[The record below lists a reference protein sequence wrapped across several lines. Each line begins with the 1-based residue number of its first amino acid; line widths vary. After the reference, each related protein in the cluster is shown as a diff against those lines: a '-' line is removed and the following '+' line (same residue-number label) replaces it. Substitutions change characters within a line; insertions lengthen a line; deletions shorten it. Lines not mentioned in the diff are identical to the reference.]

1 MVEIGSIQ
9 RISKRT
15 DAADVATAAYDQLFT
30 VLSDLSPADWT
41 AATECP
47 GWDVSDTVGHLIG
60 EAKANASL
68 KENLR
73 QQLWGLRH
81 RGEFGGNPLDAVN
94 SLQIADHAGLPNA
107 RRAEALRA
115 VAPHAVRG
123 RMRLS
128 AWFGA
133 VSVPLSTGG
142 SAAAGMPRSV
152 NLGRL
157 LDAVYT
163 RDAWM
168 HTIDIAEAVGRP
180 PSLSAPVNGRIV
192 QDVVLDWV
200 RRHRQPVD
208 LTLTGPAG
216 GRYRHGAGGAVL
228 EMDAVEF
235 CRILSGRSPGDGL
248 LKTKV
253 LF

>member
-1 MVEIGSIQ
+1 M
-9 RISKRT
+9 
-15 DAADVATAAYDQLFT
+15 
-30 VLSDLSPADWT
+30 
-41 AATECP
+41 
-47 GWDVSDTVGHLIG
+47 
-60 EAKANASL
+60 
-68 KENLR
+68 
-73 QQLWGLRH
+73 
-81 RGEFGGNPLDAVN
+81 DAVN
-94 SLQIADHAGLPNA
+94 SLQIADHAGLPDA

-115 VAPHAVRG
+115 VEPHAVRG
-123 RMRLS
+123 RLRLS

-133 VSVPLSTGG
+133 LSVPLSTGG

-157 LDAVYT
+157 LDVVST

-168 HTIDIAEAVGRP
+168 HTIDISEVVGRP
-180 PSLSAPVNGRIV
+180 PSLGSPVNGRIV
-192 QDVVLDWV
+192 QDVCLDWV
-200 RRHRQPVD
+200 RRHGQPVD

-216 GRYRHGAGGAVL
+216 GRYQSGAGGAVP

-248 LKTKV
+248 LSTKV

>member
-1 MVEIGSIQ
+1 MVETGSIQ

-81 RGEFGGNPLDAVN
+81 RREYRGNPLDATN
-94 SLQIADHAGLPNA
+94 ALQIADHAVLSHEQRLDVLKELSTA
-107 RRAEALRA
+107 AI
-115 VAPHAVRG
+115 RG
-123 RMRLS
+123 RRRLPAPMR
-128 AWFGA
+128 WI
-133 VSVPLSTGG
+133 SVPLSAGG
-142 SAAAGMPRSV
+142 SAAEGMPRSV
-152 NLGRL
+152 NLGQL
-157 LDAVYT
+157 VDVVYT
-163 RDAWM
+163 RDVWM
-168 HTIDIAEAVGRP
+168 HTIDILRAIGRVPALNEALTRRIAE
-180 PSLSAPVNGRIV
+180 
-192 QDVVLDWV
+192 DVVSEWAG
-200 RRHRQPVD
+200 RHGQPVD
-208 LTLTGPAG
+208 LTLTGPGG
-216 GRYRHGAGGAVL
+216 GRYTAGNGGEIL
-228 EMDAVEF
+228 ELDVVEF
-235 CRILSGRSPGDGL
+235 CRIVSGRAPGTGL
-248 LKTKV
+248 LATRV